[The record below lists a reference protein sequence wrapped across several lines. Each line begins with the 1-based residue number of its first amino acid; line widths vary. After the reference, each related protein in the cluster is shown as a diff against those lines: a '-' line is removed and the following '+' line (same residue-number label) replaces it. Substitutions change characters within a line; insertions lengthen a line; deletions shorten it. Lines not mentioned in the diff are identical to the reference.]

1 MRLKELTGYKSHPI
15 AKAASQL
22 RPREPDETHNN
33 SYHFPSM
40 KAFTKVMADNNWRLE
55 GYGKF
60 SNVYRNKAYPFMVKV
75 FVNDPAYLSY
85 FKLVRDNQNLENV
98 PKVRGKFM
106 PVGTKAYAV
115 RLEPLEEINGEADPI
130 FKRYVDPMLEPEFS
144 NLLDERN
151 HDFLKEHHPEFFD
164 LIDAITDIDSTL
176 DWHTGNLL
184 KRGNTLVI
192 SDPIA
197 T

>member
-1 MRLKELTGYKSHPI
+1 MK
-15 AKAASQL
+15 
-22 RPREPDETHNN
+22 PRTPDETHNN
-33 SYHFPSM
+33 SYSFPDM
-40 KAFTKVMADNNWRLE
+40 KAFTKVMADNGWRLE
-55 GYGKF
+55 GYGKY
-60 SNVYRNKAYPFMVKV
+60 SNVYKNSKYPYIVKV

-85 FKLVRDNQNLENV
+85 LKLVRDNQNLENL

-106 PVGTKAYAV
+106 PIGNEAYAV
-115 RLEPLEEINGEADPI
+115 RLEPLEELSGEDDPI
-130 FKRYVDPMLEPEFS
+130 FKHYVDPYIEPEFN

-164 LIDAITDIDSTL
+164 LIDAITDIDPHL
-176 DWHTGNLL
+176 DWHTGNLM

-192 SDPIA
+192 TDPIA